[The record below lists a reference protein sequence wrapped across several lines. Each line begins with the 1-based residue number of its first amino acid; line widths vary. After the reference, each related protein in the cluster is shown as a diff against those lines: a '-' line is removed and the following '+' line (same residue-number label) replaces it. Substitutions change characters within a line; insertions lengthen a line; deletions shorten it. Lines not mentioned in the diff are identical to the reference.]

1 MNKVLPTLF
10 TLTLVL
16 ALSACGWHLRGLTP
30 LPTSLKALHIIS
42 VAPKS
47 FNQNLERNLK
57 LSGVKTIAKFD
68 DSLSVLQIKRFN
80 IERREHTINAS
91 GQIAEYQLYGY
102 LVAELI
108 NQKTQKSR
116 EININESRFFTND
129 LSNQAG
135 TAVDE
140 SMQRE
145 NMQQQLIN
153 KLIIQLEKVNLD
165 TSQQA
170 AP

>member
-1 MNKVLPTLF
+1 MNRALPAF
-10 TLTLVL
+10 FVLTLVL
-16 ALSACGWHLRGLTP
+16 LFSACGWHLRGLTP
-30 LPTSLKALHIIS
+30 LPKSLKELHIIS

-57 LSGVKTIAKFD
+57 LSGVKIIAEFD
-68 DSLSVLQIKRFN
+68 ESLNVLQIKGFN

-102 LVAELI
+102 LIAELI
-108 NQKTQKSR
+108 DQKNQKSR

-140 SMQRE
+140 NMQRE

-153 KLIIQLEKVNLD
+153 KLIIQLEKLNLD
-165 TSQQA
+165 TPQQA